1 MVSNFPDIL
10 TNKKDNEKK
19 PEFRNALFNL
29 DKSIINND
37 NVEHLITI
45 YNSAKQLDIRNKILK
60 LLYDFNYPLLRDFFL
75 NAYKKERYLDMKI
88 YALRGLSH
96 CIEEKEIAQ
105 LLKKFNLSLAKRQQT
120 TPYNFQEYELLKGGN
135 ALPYLVE
142 KYGYPCFT
150 ETLEQVN
157 IQYDAMP
164 DAFKGHYRI
173 DDNGDIKML
182 KSPGESKAIM
192 DRFWEEERSKLK

>member
-1 MVSNFPDIL
+1 MASNFPDIL

-19 PEFRNALFNL
+19 PEFRNVLFNL
-29 DKSIINND
+29 DKNIISND
-37 NVEHLITI
+37 NVEHLMTI

-60 LLYDFNYPLLRDFFL
+60 LLYDFTYPLLKDFFL

-88 YALRGLSH
+88 YALRGLSNF
-96 CIEEKEIAQ
+96 IKEKEITQ
-105 LLKKFNLSLAKRQQT
+105 LLKKFNQSLAKRQQT

-142 KYGYPCFT
+142 KYGYPCFK

-157 IQYDAMP
+157 RQYEAMP
-164 DAFKGHYRI
+164 DAFKGHYTI

-182 KSPGESKAIM
+182 KNAGESKAIM